1 MTENNSAN
9 ATSGGKMNTL
19 FNLGVKTPDSA
30 AEEAFFAAFNPDRK
44 FFLDRSYAKTGP
56 KKVPAI
62 ELGQVKF
69 FFFETLAY
77 DEDLP
82 APQAGGISHVA
93 FMVDS
98 VDKVV
103 ENLRQKGYE
112 PLRGPYTV
120 DNGDLGHRKVVFF
133 RSPNGLIIEPQELVQ

>member
-1 MTENNSAN
+1 MSES
-9 ATSGGKMNTL
+9 TSPASGKMNSM
-19 FNLGVKTPDSA
+19 FNLGVKTPDPA
-30 AEEAFFAAFNPDRK
+30 AEEAFFSAFNPDRS

-62 ELGQVKF
+62 ELGKVKF

-77 DEDLP
+77 DGELP
-82 APQAGGISHVA
+82 EPQKGGISHIA
-93 FMVDS
+93 FMVDN
-98 VDKVV
+98 VDVVV
-103 ENLRQKGYE
+103 ENLKKNGYE

-120 DNGDLGHRKVVFF
+120 DNGDLGKRKVVFF